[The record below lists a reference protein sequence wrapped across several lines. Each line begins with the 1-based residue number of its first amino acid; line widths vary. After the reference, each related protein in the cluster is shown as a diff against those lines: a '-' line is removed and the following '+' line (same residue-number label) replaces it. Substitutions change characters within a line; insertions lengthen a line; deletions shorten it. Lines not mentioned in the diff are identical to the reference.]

1 MSDDVDIRSGGLI
14 AVDTDALRELSGAL
28 GLIAAHLDEAADA
41 LAAAGA
47 ASLAAGLWVADPAGR
62 ARGAQSIVTE
72 LSRTLEV
79 LAEAYDLAE
88 TEALHALH
96 GPRDVDAMRLAA
108 ARMQAEA
115 DVAAAARRL
124 AAEWIDGRHRDI
136 EDQMRASALLLG
148 VYAPLGPALTLL
160 TAAVRRADRGT
171 VPAAAPPLRRGAET
185 ASVEEISVHVA
196 TGAAAA
202 PRGLVDA
209 IDRMPGAD
217 GLDDA
222 RVRVEEYRYAS
233 GEREFVAY
241 IAGTRA
247 AFAPDE
253 PWDMT
258 SNLQLYFGEQSS
270 SYVAVERALAAAGAV
285 AGSRVHLFSHSQGGM
300 IAAHLAR
307 DGRFDVVTEVSF
319 GSPVQADQTDHVL
332 SVAVRHTD
340 DPVAALA
347 AGGIPGVSGSA
358 DSVVVERE
366 VDPMPRWSDATF
378 SVHQLGA
385 YRETAAMVDASAD
398 PRIAV
403 LRERLAPLAGAAVV
417 TSTVYGAHREPNRSA
432 DRRRRSG
439 GGGL

>member
-1 MSDDVDIRSGGLI
+1 MSDDLDIRSGGLV
-14 AVDTDALRELSGAL
+14 AVDTEALRELSGAL
-28 GLIAAHLDEAADA
+28 GQVAAHLDEIADT
-41 LAAAGA
+41 LLSAGT
-47 ASLAAGLWVADPAGR
+47 ASLAAGLWVPDPAGR
-62 ARGAQSIVTE
+62 AREAESIASDV
-72 LSRTLEV
+72 SRALDTL
-79 LAEAYDLAE
+79 ARTYDLAE
-88 TEALHALH
+88 TEALNALH
-96 GPRDVDAMRLAA
+96 GARDVDVMRLAA
-108 ARMQAEA
+108 ARMQAEG
-115 DVAAAARRL
+115 DVAAAAERL
-124 AAEWIDGRHRDI
+124 AAGWIDGRHRDI
-136 EDQMRASALLLG
+136 EDQMRDSALMLG
-148 VYAPLGPALTLL
+148 VYAPLGPALTQL
-160 TAAVRRADRGT
+160 TAAVRRAGRGT
-171 VPAAAPPLRRGAET
+171 VPTAAPPLRPGTAT
-185 ASVEEISVHVA
+185 ASVEEISTHVA
-196 TGAAAA
+196 TGADAA

-209 IDRMPGAD
+209 IDRMPGQD

-247 AFAPDE
+247 AFVPDE

-258 SNLQLYFGEQSS
+258 SNLQLYFGAQSS
-270 SYVAVERALAAAGAV
+270 SYIAVEQALAAAGAV

-300 IAAHLAR
+300 IATHLAR

-319 GSPVQADQTDHVL
+319 GSPVQAEQADGVL

-347 AGGIPGVSGSA
+347 AGGVPGVSGSA

-378 SVHQLGA
+378 SVHQLDA

-398 PRIAV
+398 PRIAAV
-403 LRERLAPLAGAAVV
+403 RERLAPLAGAVVV